1 MSTSGGLGPEAVT
14 ELERMLRE
22 GSVTRRV
29 SPGERAAENQRY
41 VRDQVMRREPA
52 LAQALGGL
60 LRDRNE
66 HARECPQR
74 EPHPPRER
82 QTRTRGRSR

>member
-1 MSTSGGLGPEAVT
+1 MSAALGPDAI
-14 ELERMLRE
+14 
-22 GSVTRRV
+22 TRRV
-29 SPGERAAENQRY
+29 SPAERAAENQRY
-41 VRDQVMRREPA
+41 VRDQVMQREPA

-74 EPHPPRER
+74 EPR
-82 QTRTRGRSR
+82 QQRGRGSR